1 MLLNVYNSGRFRAEL
16 CGQLDFACGGYP
28 MAEMGDEKVSG
39 KMLAFFL
46 VCGSLGAIVMTWIA
60 YSAMVGSA
68 L

>member
-1 MLLNVYNSGRFRAEL
+1 MAEL
-16 CGQLDFACGGYP
+16 
-28 MAEMGDEKVSG
+28 GDEKISG

-46 VCGSLGAIVMTWIA
+46 VGGSLGAIIMTWIA

>member
-1 MLLNVYNSGRFRAEL
+1 MAEL
-16 CGQLDFACGGYP
+16 
-28 MAEMGDEKVSG
+28 GDEKVNG